1 MHVVAVGIEKDVDGR
16 AKPGQD
22 DGAVKLTVEALTV
35 AVRRERIDANS
46 IGSAWPLM
54 VSAKVSLIR

>member
-1 MHVVAVGIEKDVDGR
+1 MAGLGP
-16 AKPGQD
+16 AKTM
-22 DGAVKLTVEALTV
+22 GAVKLTVEALTV